1 MRIILSYMLEWMLQ
15 EEQREPRAFRR
26 RARRWRHPS
35 SQRDFRR
42 PTRCERESWR
52 RPRGRHHPPWQ
63 ELTTLAWRG
72 GSRRTWSKRKMWR
85 VEWMLGPHGVQN
97 WRNVTSCRWLIN
109 EAESVNGSC
118 YVLVRCLVYIY
129 TCFSVGLQLHQRR
142 LSSPLERH
150 RRDITVCS
158 HTYIIFIQ
166 QNLGS
171 TFSLWI
177 MSAEVALMWPY
188 GLWQCKCNRGVH
200 NRTSTRLAR
209 DWKIITSDTRY
220 R

>member
-1 MRIILSYMLEWMLQ
+1 MLEWMLQ

-97 WRNVTSCRWLIN
+97 WRNVTSCCWLIN

-118 YVLVRCLVYIY
+118 YVVRCLVYTFICVLVWDCSTVKEDFRVHWKGTGRYNGMFTYVYNIY
-129 TCFSVGLQLHQRR
+129 PAAILDPCSCPYSVSCHFPLDDECWGGLDVAMWFVTMQMQSRCAQ
-142 LSSPLERH
+142 PYKYTPCQGLE
-150 RRDITVCS
+150 
-158 HTYIIFIQ
+158 
-166 QNLGS
+166 N
-171 TFSLWI
+171 
-177 MSAEVALMWPY
+177 
-188 GLWQCKCNRGVH
+188 N
-200 NRTSTRLAR
+200 N
-209 DWKIITSDTRY
+209 
-220 R
+220 